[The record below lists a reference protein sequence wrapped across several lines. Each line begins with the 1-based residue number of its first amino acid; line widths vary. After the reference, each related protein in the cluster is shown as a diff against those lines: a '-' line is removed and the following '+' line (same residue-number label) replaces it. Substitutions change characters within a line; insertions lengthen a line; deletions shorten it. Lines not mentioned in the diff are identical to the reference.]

1 MGPDSIGEGRYQP
14 QISGGGRS
22 PLGLGLG
29 WNLEEAADDGVE
41 ATKRG
46 KLLDEKLAAM

>member
-1 MGPDSIGEGRYQP
+1 MAVSSLD

-29 WNLEEAADDGVE
+29 WNLEEAADHGVE
-41 ATKRG
+41 ATMRG